1 MSCAADGKATVGFW
15 ERSAGGGCSIGG
27 SLMCRTILGGLRGAQ
42 PAGADRLIVG
52 VSLMAPAPGDK
63 SLCFINGTRYGTRAA
78 SDPEVAAQ
86 SRGVARFRSGRILS
100 VRGGQVVVHR
110 LNADAAGSGEAV
122 EDEITCAPRIPV
134 RTPWPPPRMR
144 P

>member
-42 PAGADRLIVG
+42 PAGADRLILG

-63 SLCFINGTRYGTRAA
+63 SLCFIKGTRYGTRAA
-78 SDPEVAAQ
+78 SD
-86 SRGVARFRSGRILS
+86 
-100 VRGGQVVVHR
+100 RGGGSVVTNDSRWLGSLTPRVEPPQF
-110 LNADAAGSGEAV
+110 LAGAGRG
-122 EDEITCAPRIPV
+122 P
-134 RTPWPPPRMR
+134 
-144 P
+144 